1 MHLMCLK
8 NEKEASVS
16 CRMKDGETKE
26 RGSKESKAGQIIQ
39 VLVGL
44 FMSLVF
50 SLKWGAKVG

>member
-8 NEKEASVS
+8 NGKEASVS

-26 RGSKESKAGQIIQ
+26 RGSKESKGCQIIQ
-39 VLVGL
+39 VLVAL
-44 FMSLVF
+44 FTSLVF